1 MKRLPPSPD
10 QRGVAL
16 PLALLAL
23 LLLVVVL
30 LALAALAATEPAI
43 AANHLRATQA
53 RALAESGFERALW
66 ALSRGVAAPGCE
78 GCLAT
83 PLAAPVPAPYDG
95 SVLVPLG
102 VTGGFVVAIWPG
114 ATPDERRIRAEGW
127 APTNDPDDPRVRAHR
142 VVEAVVERLP
152 DLALAAP
159 CAVCVRGP
167 AELDGPVTVDAS
179 GDTGCGRKAGVLAT
193 GPATV
198 AGGARVL
205 GADGDLVAN
214 GPDDI
219 AEEAPAARLDG
230 IALGASA
237 LERLRQL
244 ARRHGAYYGPGTP
257 GWDGSIVFD
266 AARPLASGV
275 VFVDTLAGTD
285 LTASSAP
292 ENAARVTIRPGGLGA
307 GEVSGWLVV
316 NGALT
321 IEGEARIRG
330 LVWAARDLTWAAASG
345 MVRGLLVAGAAGGGA
360 AAVTASPVAGPT
372 VAFGCAEAR
381 GDGRVPRGF
390 ALQPGSHREPYD

>member
-1 MKRLPPSPD
+1 MPPLPD

-16 PLALLAL
+16 PVALLAL
-23 LLLVVVL
+23 LLLAVVL
-30 LALAALAATEPAI
+30 LALAAISATEPAI

-53 RALAESGFERALW
+53 RALAESGYERALW
-66 ALSRGVAAPGCE
+66 ALSRGVGDPACE
-78 GCLAT
+78 ECLAA

-95 SVLVPLG
+95 SALVPLG
-102 VTGGFVVAIWPG
+102 VTGGFVVVVAPG
-114 ATPDERRIRAEGW
+114 ATPDQRRIRAEGW

-159 CAVCVRGP
+159 CAVCAGGP
-167 AELDGPVTVDAS
+167 ADLEGPVTVDAA
-179 GDTGCGRKAGVLAT
+179 GDTSCGRKAGLLAT
-193 GPATV
+193 GTATV
-198 AGGARVL
+198 EGGARVL
-205 GADGDLVAN
+205 GADGDLVPN

-219 AEEAPAARLDG
+219 AEEAPASRLDG

-237 LERLRQL
+237 LERLREL
-244 ARRHGAYYGPGTP
+244 ARRHGAYYGPGTA
-257 GWDGSIVFD
+257 GWDGSVTFD
-266 AARPLASGV
+266 AMRPLASGV

-292 ENAARVTIRPGGLGA
+292 GDAARVTIRPGGLGDR
-307 GEVSGWLVV
+307 EFSGWLVV

-330 LVWAARDLTWAAASG
+330 VVWAARDLTWTAASG
-345 MVRGLLVAGAAGGGA
+345 TVRGLVVAGGAGGGTA
-360 AAVTASPVAGPT
+360 AITASPDAGPT

-390 ALQPGSHREPYD
+390 ALHPGSHREPYD